1 VAESAAADISAHT
14 PATNR
19 ANFSVRGGV
28 FQFMNSFQTH
38 TTVENAGQLVLRGL
52 PFKPGEKVRVVV
64 ESERSIEERRLQEKE
79 RAAELFQSIAAR
91 SDKDEHFQSLTEAEI
106 AEEIA
111 AYRRGE

>member
-1 VAESAAADISAHT
+1 
-14 PATNR
+14 
-19 ANFSVRGGV
+19 
-28 FQFMNSFQTH
+28 MNSFQTH

-64 ESERSIEERRLQEKE
+64 ETEQSIEERRRQEKK
-79 RAAELFQSIAAR
+79 RAAELFKSIAAR
-91 SDKDEHFQSLTEAEI
+91 ADVNEGFQSLTEAKI